1 MERAIRRIIATGIC
15 LLFLNL
21 PAASMGST
29 LEEVTTR
36 GILRCGVAEIGV
48 GLSYVNE
55 TGNWAGFFPDYCRAV
70 AAATLGRA
78 DAVDFV
84 LTDVG
89 NRFDALQSG
98 TIDVLISNSTW
109 TLRRD
114 SELGIDWAAVL
125 YYDGQGFLAHKSLG
139 AGRLDEIGEATVCV
153 TAAGTTTEKNLSEY
167 IRLKNPKMKAMTFQS
182 TEGRNAAFLR
192 RRCDLMTT
200 DRLVLVGILN
210 SRVPDPRDFVL
221 FPDVISKEPL
231 GPVVRDDDPQWFNI
245 VQWVVFA
252 TIAAEEKGVTSSNI
266 ATITNNNNPEVRRL
280 LGKDPGLGESLGL
293 PNDWAAQV
301 IEKVGNYGE
310 VFENNLGKT
319 SALNLE
325 RGLNA
330 LWSDGGLMYVPPL
343 Q

>member
-1 MERAIRRIIATGIC
+1 MGRARHWILATGLF
-15 LLFLNL
+15 LLVLNL
-21 PAASMGST
+21 PAASKGST
-29 LEEVTTR
+29 LEEVKTR

-84 LTDVG
+84 RTDVG
-89 NRFDALQSG
+89 NRFDALQSRI
-98 TIDVLISNSTW
+98 IDVLISNSTW

-114 SELGIDWAAVL
+114 SGLGIDWAAVL

-139 AGRLDEIGEATVCV
+139 VGSLDEVGEATVCV
-153 TAAGTTTEKNLSEY
+153 TGAGTTTEKNLSDY
-167 IRLKNPKMKAMTFQS
+167 IRLKNPEMKAITFQS
-182 TEGRNAAFLR
+182 TDGRVAAFLR

-221 FPDVISKEPL
+221 FPNVISKEPL
-231 GPVVRDDDPQWFNI
+231 GPVVRDDDPQWSNI

-252 TIAAEEKGVTSSNI
+252 TIAAEEKGVTSVNI
-266 ATITNNNNPEVRRL
+266 ASMADNSDPEVRRL
-280 LGKDPGLGESLGL
+280 LGEDPGLGESLGL
-293 PNDWAAQV
+293 AEDWAVRV
-301 IEKVGNYGE
+301 IEQVGNYGE
-310 VFENNLGKT
+310 VFERNLGENSDLK
-319 SALNLE
+319 LE

-343 Q
+343 R

>member
-1 MERAIRRIIATGIC
+1 MGRAKRRIVATG
-15 LLFLNL
+15 LFLLLLHL
-21 PAASMGST
+21 PTASEGST
-29 LEEVTTR
+29 LEEVNTR

-89 NRFDALQSG
+89 NRFDALQSR

-114 SELGIDWAAVL
+114 SDLGIDWAAVL

-139 AGRLDEIGEATVCV
+139 AGRLDEVGEATVCV
-153 TAAGTTTEKNLSEY
+153 TAAGTTTEKNLSDY
-167 IRLKNPKMKAMTFQS
+167 IRLKNPKMKAITFQS
-182 TEGRNAAFLR
+182 TDGRVAAFLR

-231 GPVVRDDDPQWFNI
+231 GAVVRDDDPQWSNI
-245 VQWVVFA
+245 IQWVVFA
-252 TIAAEEKGVTSSNI
+252 TIAAEEKGVTSVNI
-266 ATITNNNNPEVRRL
+266 ASMTDNSDPEVRRL
-280 LGKDPGLGESLGL
+280 LGEDPGMGESLGL
-293 PNDWAAQV
+293 AEDWAV
-301 IEKVGNYGE
+301 RIIEQVGNYGE
-310 VFENNLGKT
+310 VFERNLGENSDLK
-319 SALNLE
+319 LE

-330 LWSDGGLMYVPPL
+330 LWSDGGLMYVPPFR
-343 Q
+343 